1 MEKKALALREFIK
14 RVEDK
19 FGGSIESIVLFGSY
33 ARGDYSEDSDID
45 VLIVGDVDFY
55 EIMEIVTD
63 ILLEYGELI
72 SPILLGPEELRKR
85 KDSFIKTI
93 LTEGKVVYSK
103 TS

>member
-19 FGGSIESIVLFGSY
+19 FGGSVESIVLFGSY

-72 SPILLGPEELRKR
+72 RSNIIRARRNPKKERQLYKNYPN
-85 KDSFIKTI
+85 
-93 LTEGKVVYSK
+93 
-103 TS
+103 